1 MKRYASET
9 TVSPEKSRGEIER
22 TLSAF
27 GATGFAYGW
36 QGARALIAFEFA
48 GRRMQFMLT
57 LPTKDDEMRDTM
69 GRLLPNQK
77 AALEREQRRRWRS
90 LALSIKSKL
99 VAVQD
104 DISTVEYEF
113 MAHIVMPNGQ
123 TVGDWM
129 APQIDRA
136 YQLHTMPPLLIG
148 APTQEAP

>member
-1 MKRYASET
+1 MRRYAKET

-22 TLSAF
+22 TLAAF
-27 GATGFAYGW
+27 GATGFAYGY
-36 QGARALIAFEFA
+36 QGPRALIAFEFA

-57 LPTKDDEMRDTM
+57 LPTKDDTMRDARGHM
-69 GRLLPNQK
+69 LANQAK
-77 AALEREQRRRWRS
+77 ALEREQRRKWRS

-104 DISTVEYEF
+104 GISTVEYEF

-129 APQIDRA
+129 VPQIERA
-136 YQLHTMPPLLIG
+136 YQHNAMPPLLLG
-148 APTQEAP
+148 APAPEPE